1 MRLVFK
7 GFDQERWNTMAN
19 DKATE
24 GLLNQPVN
32 DRYNDGSDKR
42 EKGIGYRK
50 KEIGPEQSDTPTNK
64 PEQFVTM
71 KITMKSQAPQTNLHM
86 QVKNYF
92 VKWLVWL
99 TTSLPVSYIIVS

>member
-7 GFDQERWNTMAN
+7 GFDHERQNKTTN

-42 EKGIGYRK
+42 EKGIGYQK

-71 KITMKSQAPQTNLHM
+71 KSQAPQTNLHM
-86 QVKNYF
+86 RVKNNF
-92 VKWLVWL
+92 HMQ
-99 TTSLPVSYIIVS
+99 TIG

>member
-1 MRLVFK
+1 MTRLVFK
-7 GFDQERWNTMAN
+7 GFDHERQNEMTN

-42 EKGIGYRK
+42 EKGIGYQK

-71 KITMKSQAPQTNLHM
+71 KTTMKHQAPQTNLHM
-86 QVKNYF
+86 RVKNNFY
-92 VKWLVWL
+92 
-99 TTSLPVSYIIVS
+99 TQTIG